1 MNSDL
6 IERLHSVINKVAYAE
21 VVLTVEEWDA
31 LKEAIAALSPVLP
44 EDTATLAEMLR
55 EAECWVEADLVERQ
69 GVYVSGLRT
78 ANASLKVTCAELE
91 IKNDQLQ
98 QRIDKLTAPVLP
110 EDVKEV
116 LADLDDAKTEFFNLG
131 SKGYAAD
138 IRSGMNLIERL
149 YRDKSRLEYLRA
161 MDERIRLKQYQR
173 IDELEKEKE
182 NLLESALCIL
192 MPNCTKHT
200 GDMTPPLSE
209 FLDKFAG
216 RCAVCDRQRIDELE
230 AALKNAASWLSL
242 RTPVTVR
249 DQIEASWKGEEHE
262 EKLEGKP

>member
-1 MNSDL
+1 MSDL
-6 IERLHSVINKVAYAE
+6 IERLKH
-21 VVLTVEEWDA
+21 T
-31 LKEAIAALSPVLP
+31 LKHHDPEDQYCLILECDVRDIVTALSPVLP
-44 EDTATLAEMLR
+44 DEAEDTVHMLR
-55 EAECWVEADLVERQ
+55 
-69 GVYVSGLRT
+69 
-78 ANASLKVTCAELE
+78 NE
-91 IKNDQLQ
+91 IESQQKTIEMYRGRHKGYK

-230 AALKNAASWLSL
+230 AALKKAASWLSL